1 MLIPNIK
8 LINMANLLQFPKLDT
23 KEIKLMFLRINK
35 VQQINNIILLMDNIN
50 IFLKQFQAL

>member
-8 LINMANLLQFPKLDT
+8 LINMVNLLQFPKLDT
-23 KEIKLMFLRINK
+23 KEIKFMFLRINK
-35 VQQINNIILLMDNIN
+35 VQQINNIILQMDNIN

>member
-1 MLIPNIK
+1 MLIHNIK
-8 LINMANLLQFPKLDT
+8 LINMVNLLQFPKLDT